1 MCLRTFIR
9 SKRVPDK
16 EHDSRNPVPEPLEER
31 TMWDKKRVA
40 GSGLMHEF
48 VLGLTSEEEH
58 EEMEALLQKDPVLR
72 REVTALKQS
81 LLHYAKTYA
90 PAVPASG
97 GAGSGRPKPKAK
109 YASLAPFAIGAVM
122 LAFFSIAWTRQAA
135 QTQRLRQALASCI
148 EKEDDNQAVAQLYS
162 QIAAKGALPVPLQG
176 TQLAPDARSVVF
188 WNPAKKTAWLNSG
201 GLPAPPAGHQYQ
213 VWADVDGEM
222 IPLGLIQ
229 LNGGDMHP
237 IQYVPQAASL
247 NITIEP
253 LGGSKHP
260 TVSKLMAS
268 GII

>member
-1 MCLRTFIR
+1 
-9 SKRVPDK
+9 
-16 EHDSRNPVPEPLEER
+16 
-31 TMWDKKRVA
+31 MWDKKRDT
-40 GSGLMHEF
+40 GSGLIHEY
-48 VLGLTSEEEH
+48 VLGLTSEEEN
-58 EEMEALLQKDPVLR
+58 EQVEVLLQKDPALR

-81 LLHYAKTYA
+81 LLHYAKTNA

-109 YASLAPFAIGAVM
+109 YASLAPFAMGAAM
-122 LAFFSIAWTRQAA
+122 LAFFFIAWTLQAD
-135 QTQRLRQALASCI
+135 QMQRLRQELASC
-148 EKEDDNQAVAQLYS
+148 KENQGNNQAVAQLYS
-162 QIAAKGALPVPLQG
+162 QIAAKDALPVPLQG
-176 TQLAPDARSVVF
+176 TQLAPNARSVVF
-188 WNPAKKTAWLNSG
+188 WNSAKKTAWLNSG
-201 GLPAPPAGHQYQ
+201 ALPTPPAGHQYQ

-229 LNGGDMHP
+229 PNDGDMHP

-268 GII
+268 GVI